1 MIDDTRYSGAEY
13 AFELA
18 LCAHLERTR
27 EWVLGRQLGASAA
40 DPGAR
45 VVDVCAVVPGPAF
58 DRRAAIT
65 SETIPPRA
73 VESEVGPGRAVD
85 PADAFDC
92 SPDHARSVADRAVEV
107 GYFEADHRGSRQH
120 VRATTR
126 YPDWIGGLV
135 GIENKP
141 DLGRP
146 GDLERQLRRDA
157 ALGLFDRVV
166 LATESYVTGAHLNRI
181 PEAVGVWRFREAS
194 EASRGDG
201 EGRSPSGNRPQA
213 GDGDAVG
220 DAIEVVR
227 ESTPLDPASP
237 GIEPLA
243 DRPLRTDVAVVS
255 PEAKARKRRAIAE
268 RAYGKGWR
276 PREYPACASMCPT
289 DDGRPYCAAFGR
301 VVDPASDCGESCP
314 AFEAADAP
322 TVDREALRDARTP
335 WVAAPEGVARRQAGL
350 DRFR

>member
-1 MIDDTRYSGAEY
+1 MTDGRPEY

-27 EWVLGRQLGASAA
+27 EWVLGRQLGASVA

-45 VVDVCAVVPGPAF
+45 VVDVCAVVPGPEF

-73 VESEVGPGRAVD
+73 VESDVGPGRAVD
-85 PADAFDC
+85 PVAAVDC
-92 SPDHARSVADRAVEV
+92 APARARSLADRAVEV
-107 GYFEADHRGSRQH
+107 GYFEAERRGSRRH

-146 GDLERQLRRDA
+146 GDLKRQLRRDVS
-157 ALGLFDRVV
+157 LGLFDRSI

-181 PEAVGVWRFREAS
+181 PDDVGVWRFTD
-194 EASRGDG
+194 DG
-201 EGRSPSGNRPQA
+201 LT
-213 GDGDAVG
+213 
-220 DAIEVVR
+220 VVR
-227 ESTPLDPASP
+227 DPTPLDPTAP
-237 GIEPLA
+237 GIEPLT
-243 DRPLRTDVAVVS
+243 DHPLRTDVAVVD

-276 PREYPACASMCPT
+276 PREYPGCASMCPT
-289 DDGRPYCAAFGR
+289 DDGRPHCTAFDR
-301 VVDPASDCGESCP
+301 VVDPGSDCGASCP
-314 AFEAADAP
+314 AFEAADPPA
-322 TVDREALRDARTP
+322 VDRETLRDARTP
-335 WVAAPEGVARRQAGL
+335 WVADPEGVTRRQAGL

>member
-1 MIDDTRYSGAEY
+1 MTDDRPEY

-27 EWVLGRQLGASAA
+27 EWVLGRQLGASVA

-45 VVDVCAVVPGPAF
+45 VVDVCAVVPGPEF

-65 SETIPPRA
+65 NETIPPRA
-73 VESEVGPGRAVD
+73 VECVGPGRAVD
-85 PADAFDC
+85 PVAAFDC
-92 SPDHARSVADRAVEV
+92 APARARSLADRAVEV
-107 GYFEADHRGSRQH
+107 GFFEAERQGSRRH

-146 GDLERQLRRDA
+146 GDLQWQLRRDA
-157 ALGLFDRVV
+157 SLGLFDTVV

-181 PEAVGVWRFREAS
+181 PDAVGVWRFT
-194 EASRGDG
+194 D
-201 EGRSPSGNRPQA
+201 
-213 GDGDAVG
+213 DDIV
-220 DAIEVVR
+220 VVR
-227 ESTPLDPASP
+227 EPTPLDPTAP
-237 GIEPLA
+237 GIEPLTEGS
-243 DRPLRTDVAVVS
+243 LRTDVAVVD

-268 RAYGKGWR
+268 RVYGKGWR
-276 PREYPACASMCPT
+276 PREYPGCVSMCPT
-289 DDGRPYCAAFGR
+289 DDGRPYCTAFDR
-301 VVDPASDCGESCP
+301 VVDPGHDCGASCP
-314 AFEAADAP
+314 AFEAADPPA
-322 TVDREALRDARTP
+322 VDCEALRDARTP
-335 WVAAPEGVARRQAGL
+335 WVADPDGVTRRQAGL

>member
-1 MIDDTRYSGAEY
+1 MTDDTHPRGSEY

-27 EWVLGRQLGASAA
+27 EWVLGRQIGASVA

-45 VVDVCAVVPGPAF
+45 VVDVCAVVPGPDF

-65 SETIPPRA
+65 AETIPPRA
-73 VESEVGPGRAVD
+73 VESDVGPGRAVD
-85 PADAFDC
+85 PATAFDC

-107 GYFEADHRGSRQH
+107 GFFEAEHRGSRRH

-157 ALGLFDRVV
+157 SLGLFDVSI
-166 LATESYVTGAHLNRI
+166 LATESYVTGAHLNRL
-181 PEAVGVWRFREAS
+181 PADVGVWRFS
-194 EASRGDG
+194 
-201 EGRSPSGNRPQA
+201 
-213 GDGDAVG
+213 DGDLT
-220 DAIEVVR
+220 VVR
-227 ESTPLDPASP
+227 EPTPLDPTAP

-243 DRPLRTDVAVVS
+243 DHPLRTDVAVAS

-276 PREYPACASMCPT
+276 PHDYPGCASMCPT
-289 DDGRPYCAAFGR
+289 DDGRPYCTSFER
-301 VVDPASDCGESCP
+301 VVDPATDCGEACP
-314 AFEAADAP
+314 AFAAAETP
-322 TVDREALRDARTP
+322 TVARERLRDARTP
-335 WVAAPEGVARRQAGL
+335 WVAEPEGVARRQVGL
-350 DRFR
+350 DRFT

>member
-1 MIDDTRYSGAEY
+1 MTDGRPEY

-27 EWVLGRQLGASAA
+27 EWVLGRQIGASVA

-45 VVDVCAVVPGPAF
+45 IVDVCAVVPSPEF

-73 VESEVGPGRAVD
+73 VESDVGPGRAVD
-85 PADAFDC
+85 PTTAFDC
-92 SPDHARSVADRAVEV
+92 SPARARSLADRAVEV
-107 GYFEADHRGSRQH
+107 GFFEAEHHGSRRH

-146 GDLERQLRRDA
+146 GDLTRQLRRDVS
-157 ALGLFDRVV
+157 LGLFDRSI

-181 PEAVGVWRFREAS
+181 PDEVGVWRFT
-194 EASRGDG
+194 D
-201 EGRSPSGNRPQA
+201 
-213 GDGDAVG
+213 DDLT
-220 DAIEVVR
+220 VVR
-227 ESTPLDPASP
+227 EPTPLDPTTP
-237 GIEPLA
+237 GIERLTTHS
-243 DRPLRTDVAVVS
+243 LRTDVAVVD
-255 PEAKARKRRAIAE
+255 PEAKARKCRAIAE

-276 PREYPACASMCPT
+276 PREYPGCASMCPT
-289 DDGRPYCAAFGR
+289 DDGRPHCTAFGR
-301 VVDPASDCGESCP
+301 TVDPGSDCGESCP
-314 AFEAADAP
+314 AFEAADPP
-322 TVDREALRDARTP
+322 TVDREGLRDARTP
-335 WVAAPEGVARRQAGL
+335 WVADPEGVTRRQSGL

>member
-1 MIDDTRYSGAEY
+1 MNADEHAGSEY

-27 EWVLGRQLGASAA
+27 DWVLGRQIGASVA

-45 VVDVCAVVPGPAF
+45 IVDVCAVVPGPEF

-73 VESEVGPGRAVD
+73 VESDVGPGRAVD
-85 PADAFDC
+85 PASAFDC
-92 SPDHARSVADRAVEV
+92 SPDHARSVADRAVDV
-107 GYFEADHRGSRQH
+107 GYFEAEHRGSRRH
-120 VRATTR
+120 VRATAR
-126 YPDWIGGLV
+126 YPDWIGRLV

-157 ALGLFDRVV
+157 SLGLFDTVV

-181 PEAVGVWRFREAS
+181 PDAVGVWRFGEAS
-194 EASRGDG
+194 ETPRG
-201 EGRSPSGNRPQA
+201 
-213 GDGDAVG
+213 GDAADLTVIR
-220 DAIEVVR
+220 DP
-227 ESTPLDPASP
+227 TPLDPAAP

-255 PEAKARKRRAIAE
+255 PDAKARKRRAVAE

-276 PREYPACASMCPT
+276 PREFPGCASMCPT
-289 DDGRPYCAAFGR
+289 DDGRPYCAAFER

-314 AFEAADAP
+314 AVDPADPP

-335 WVAAPEGVARRQAGL
+335 WVAEPAGVARRQAGL

>member
-1 MIDDTRYSGAEY
+1 MTDGRPEY

-27 EWVLGRQLGASAA
+27 EWILGRQLGASVA

-45 VVDVCAVVPGPAF
+45 VVDVCAVVPGSEF
-58 DRRAAIT
+58 DSRAAIT
-65 SETIPPRA
+65 SDTIPPHA
-73 VESEVGPGRAVD
+73 VESDVGPGRAVD
-85 PADAFDC
+85 PTAAFDC
-92 SPDHARSVADRAVEV
+92 APARARSLADRAVEV
-107 GYFEADHRGSRQH
+107 GFFEAEHRGSRRH

-146 GDLERQLRRDA
+146 GALQRQLRRDA
-157 ALGLFDRVV
+157 SLGLFDHIV

-181 PEAVGVWRFREAS
+181 PDDVGVWRFT
-194 EASRGDG
+194 D
-201 EGRSPSGNRPQA
+201 
-213 GDGDAVG
+213 DDLT
-220 DAIEVVR
+220 VVR
-227 ESTPLDPASP
+227 EPTPLDPTAP
-237 GIEPLA
+237 GIEPLTEES
-243 DRPLRTDVAVVS
+243 LRTDVAVVDAA
-255 PEAKARKRRAIAE
+255 AKARKRRAIAE

-276 PREYPACASMCPT
+276 PREYPGCASMRPT
-289 DDGRPYCAAFGR
+289 ADGRPYCTAFDR
-301 VVDPASDCGESCP
+301 VVDPGSACGASCS
-314 AFEAADAP
+314 AFEAADPP

-335 WVAAPEGVARRQAGL
+335 WIADPDGVVRRQAGL

>member
-27 EWVLGRQLGASAA
+27 EWVLGRQLGASVA

-92 SPDHARSVADRAVEV
+92 SPDHARSVADRAVEA
-107 GYFEADHRGSRQH
+107 GYFEADHRGSRRY

-157 ALGLFDRVV
+157 SLGLFDRVV

-181 PEAVGVWRFREAS
+181 PEAVGVWRFTDDDLTVIR
-194 EASRGDG
+194 D
-201 EGRSPSGNRPQA
+201 P
-213 GDGDAVG
+213 
-220 DAIEVVR
+220 
-227 ESTPLDPASP
+227 TPLDPASP

-289 DDGRPYCAAFGR
+289 DDGRPYCAAFDR
-301 VVDPASDCGESCP
+301 AVDPASDCGESCP

>member
-1 MIDDTRYSGAEY
+1 MTDDMRYSGAEY

-18 LCAHLERTR
+18 LCAHLERAR
-27 EWVLGRQLGASAA
+27 EWVLGRQIGASVA

-45 VVDVCAVVPGPAF
+45 VVDVCAVVPGPEF

-73 VESEVGPGRAVD
+73 IESDVGPGRAVD
-85 PADAFDC
+85 PAAAFDC

-107 GYFEADHRGSRQH
+107 GFFEADHHGSRRH

-126 YPDWIGGLV
+126 YPDWIEGLV

-157 ALGLFDRVV
+157 SLGLFDTVI

-181 PEAVGVWRFREAS
+181 PDTVGVWRFVA
-194 EASRGDG
+194 
-201 EGRSPSGNRPQA
+201 
-213 GDGDAVG
+213 

-227 ESTPLDPASP
+227 EPTALDPTAP
-237 GIEPLA
+237 GVEPVA
-243 DRPLRTDVAVVS
+243 DHPLRTDVAVVS
-255 PEAKARKRRAIAE
+255 PAAKARKRRAVAE

-276 PREYPACASMCPT
+276 PREYPGCASMCPT
-289 DDGRPYCAAFGR
+289 DDGRPYCAAFEG
-301 VVDPASDCGESCP
+301 VVDPASDCGASCP
-314 AFEAADAP
+314 AVEPADAP
-322 TVDREALRDARTP
+322 TVDCEDLRDARTP
-335 WVAAPEGVARRQAGL
+335 WVADPAGVARRQAGL